1 MLMKIKRIEENFN
14 YNYERFSA
22 RLTNNKR
29 TINAIENGMMREA
42 NRFFTKLD
50 ANISVVE
57 QQFAHNYTRL
67 YRYLISL
74 NNDIGLYEKR
84 IERESGR
91 WYLAVVKKITD
102 CERMLLACD
111 PQLKLKQGFSI
122 VKDKTGKVVKS
133 KTTVNI
139 CDIIAVQLFDG
150 VLDSKV
156 EGVR

>member
-1 MLMKIKRIEENFN
+1 MKIKRVEENFN
-14 YNYERFSA
+14 YNYERFST

-42 NRFFTKLD
+42 NLFFIKLD
-50 ANISVVE
+50 ANISIVE
-57 QQFAHNYTRL
+57 EQFTHNYTRL
-67 YRYLISL
+67 HRYLDSL
-74 NNDIGLYEKR
+74 NNDIGLYEKA
-84 IERESGR
+84 IEREARR
-91 WYLAVVKKITD
+91 WYLTVVKRITD

-133 KTTVNI
+133 KKTVKI
-139 CDIIAVQLFDG
+139 CDIITVQLFDG

-156 EGVR
+156 EDIR

>member
-1 MLMKIKRIEENFN
+1 MLMKIKRVEENFN

-29 TINAIENGMMREA
+29 TINAMEKGMMGET

-50 ANISVVE
+50 ANISIVE
-57 QQFAHNYTRL
+57 EQFVHNYTRL
-67 YRYLISL
+67 HLYLVFL
-74 NNDIGLYEKR
+74 NSDIGLYEKG
-84 IERESGR
+84 IEREARR

-122 VKDKTGKVVKS
+122 VKDKTGKVVKPK
-133 KTTVNI
+133 KTVKI

-150 VLDSKV
+150 ILDANV
-156 EGVR
+156 EDIR